1 MKKARIFVIIMIV
14 YIVVTLFFVTILPG
28 IISPIIVL
36 EGNVRWQYK
45 NHEWIDFESS
55 KVLTGY
61 KVYDSSTGKSVGTY
75 DMKYDG
81 KKWLLKVNNR
91 YKSYDKSML
100 AFKAPRAKVYSF
112 NIEFPENKTDINK
125 IVSKAGIKNNP
136 ELTILYKVDI
146 DINGD
151 GSTDTLYGISN
162 MDDLVENQFFILGM
176 CVDNE
181 CSIIKKNTGKV
192 VPSISIYAIID
203 IDGDSNLELILE
215 DSGYSMTSSQ
225 YSLYSL
231 VDGEYEMMI
240 STGGSL

>member
-1 MKKARIFVIIMIV
+1 
-14 YIVVTLFFVTILPG
+14 
-28 IISPIIVL
+28 
-36 EGNVRWQYK
+36 
-45 NHEWIDFESS
+45 
-55 KVLTGY
+55 
-61 KVYDSSTGKSVGTY
+61 
-75 DMKYDG
+75 
-81 KKWLLKVNNR
+81 
-91 YKSYDKSML
+91 
-100 AFKAPRAKVYSF
+100 
-112 NIEFPENKTDINK
+112 
-125 IVSKAGIKNNP
+125 
-136 ELTILYKVDI
+136 
-146 DINGD
+146 
-151 GSTDTLYGISN
+151 